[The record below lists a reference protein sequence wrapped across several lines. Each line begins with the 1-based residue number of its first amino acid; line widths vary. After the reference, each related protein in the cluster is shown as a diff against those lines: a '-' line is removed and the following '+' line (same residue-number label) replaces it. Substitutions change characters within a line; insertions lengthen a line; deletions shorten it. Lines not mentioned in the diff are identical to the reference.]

1 MMGSQQNL
9 TPAWRA
15 VLLAG
20 ATASGK
26 SQLALALAQAFK
38 GSIINADSMQVYAQM
53 HILTARP
60 TKAEMA
66 DIPHYLYGHVSA
78 RTSYSTGDWLKDAL
92 SAIAQVEKAGR
103 LPIIV
108 GGTGLYFKALTE
120 GLAQIPDIPPNVRTD
135 ICGRL
140 EREGLAAL
148 HEELTRIDE
157 AAGQRI
163 EPNDKQRTLRAL
175 EVYAATGKTLTEWQ
189 NQPMSDPPLAGA
201 LARLVL
207 MPARDWLYARCN
219 QRFEAMFAG
228 GALDEAETMAALGL
242 AADKSAM
249 KALGLK
255 ELIAFQHGAMTAE
268 EACMHAQQQTRR
280 YAKRQMTWFRNQMT
294 DWHFLNEQEYYKN
307 QEKPFHILQNN
318 A

>member
-26 SQLALALAQAFK
+26 SQLALALAHAFK

-78 RTSYSTGDWLKDAL
+78 RTPYSTGDWLKDAL
-92 SAIAQVEKAGR
+92 GAVTQVEEAGR

-120 GLAQIPDIPPNVRTD
+120 GLAQIPDIPPDVRTD
-135 ICGRL
+135 IRNRL
-140 EREGLAAL
+140 KQEGLAAL
-148 HEELTRIDE
+148 HEALTRIDE

-163 EPNDKQRTLRAL
+163 EPNDKQRILRAL
-175 EVYAATGKTLTEWQ
+175 EVHAATGKTLTEWQ
-189 NQPMSDPPLAGA
+189 NTSVPAPPLTGEV
-201 LARLVL
+201 ARLVL
-207 MPARDWLYARCN
+207 MPDRAWLYARCN
-219 QRFEAMFAG
+219 QRFETMFAG
-228 GALDEAETMAALGL
+228 GALEEAGAMAALGL
-242 AADKSAM
+242 AAGIPAM
-249 KALGLK
+249 KALGLE
-255 ELIAFQHGAMTAE
+255 ELIAFQRGAMTAE

-280 YAKRQMTWFRNQMT
+280 YAKRQMTWFRNQMIG
-294 DWHFLNEQEYYKN
+294 WHFLNEKEYYKN